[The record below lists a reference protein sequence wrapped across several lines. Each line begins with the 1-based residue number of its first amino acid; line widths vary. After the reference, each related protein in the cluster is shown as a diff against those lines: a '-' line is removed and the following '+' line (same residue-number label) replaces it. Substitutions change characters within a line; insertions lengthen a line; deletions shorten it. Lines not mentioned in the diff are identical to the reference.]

1 MFREELDNVNDDA
14 LGIVF
19 SVIDALPLPVFVVYV
34 PALAKPLL

>member
-1 MFREELDNVNDDA
+1 MFKDELDNTNDDT

-19 SVIDALPLPVFVVYV
+19 NVIVALPLPAFVVYV